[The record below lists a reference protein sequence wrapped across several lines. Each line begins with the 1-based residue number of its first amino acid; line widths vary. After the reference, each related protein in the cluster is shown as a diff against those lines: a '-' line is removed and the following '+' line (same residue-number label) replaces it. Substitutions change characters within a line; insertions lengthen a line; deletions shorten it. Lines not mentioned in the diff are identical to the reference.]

1 MNIDLRSVMMV
12 SVLLG
17 VLFSVGLFA
26 ARSYTDGR
34 TRNSMAIWASGML
47 LQPIAWGLIALRG
60 QIPDYL
66 SIVVA
71 NSFTAFTFALFAHA
85 LRRLRQPTAVPTLPY
100 VLGLLVFAGMSIQL
114 VFINKPHARVIV
126 FAILFAWTLF
136 LVGRAACSVPWRSQ
150 KAGG

>member
-100 VLGLLVFAGMSIQL
+100 VLAILVFAGMSIEM
-114 VFINKPHARVIV
+114 VFINTAHARVIV
-126 FAILFAWTLF
+126 VAILVSRSEERR
-136 LVGRAACSVPWRSQ
+136 VGKECGSTVKYRWSP
-150 KAGG
+150 

>member
-47 LQPIAWGLIALRG
+47 MQPIAWGLIALRG

-85 LRRLRQPTAVPTLPY
+85 LRRSEEHTSELQSLMRISYAVFCL
-100 VLGLLVFAGMSIQL
+100 
-114 VFINKPHARVIV
+114 KK
-126 FAILFAWTLF
+126 
-136 LVGRAACSVPWRSQ
+136 Q
-150 KAGG
+150 KTDTNTN